1 VIVDAAIS
9 WCVSEGIFGLL
20 SSLWGMLKGL
30 TYRGLIVWRPGITG
44 MGKRNI
50 VGVRCS
56 IRLEVPIVQAGRMLV
71 TDDYLRFL
79 TVLANKKMELNRQRT
94 DMFLMKFI
102 EQVSCPSSQL
112 HFNCSGS

>member
-1 VIVDAAIS
+1 
-9 WCVSEGIFGLL
+9 
-20 SSLWGMLKGL
+20 
-30 TYRGLIVWRPGITG
+30 

-79 TVLANKKMELNRQRT
+79 TALANKKMDLNRQRT
-94 DMFLMKFI
+94 DTFLVKFI
-102 EQVSCPSSQL
+102 EQVSYLSSRFFSL
-112 HFNCSGS
+112 KLYS